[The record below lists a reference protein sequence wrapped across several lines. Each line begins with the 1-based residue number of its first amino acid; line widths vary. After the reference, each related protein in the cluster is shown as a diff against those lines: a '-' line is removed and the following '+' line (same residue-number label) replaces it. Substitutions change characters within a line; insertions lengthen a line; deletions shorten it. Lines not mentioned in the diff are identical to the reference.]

1 MSGRDLR
8 AFLAGH
14 RAEDTEKL
22 TQRLKNGLGLAKY
35 KPVQYEELQAM
46 VEAKKLSSEHI
57 EYKVK
62 KTLRAA
68 QERKES
74 SLLRQHR
81 QVWTSEAHRL
91 DTARE
96 RAEADIRRFLNRS
109 RLEVQE
115 DGDVLS
121 ELLDYELHL
130 EQEREAFRLATVD
143 PVCQLREDL
152 LYRMTSGPPA
162 ANQDA
167 EWEQVLQQ
175 VVFVKEQQQGLM
187 DRLEEECFSLQEELS
202 TSGLEASLDSAAVD
216 ECVAALVRV
225 PQEVLTADCPYT
237 DLKLS
242 LITAFHSLSDKYTQR
257 LETVHS
263 RLLGMDRN
271 CGWCEED
278 HQRFLHTVCQYC
290 PQLRNHRGLC
300 RDMLHRVLPH
310 ISTAELSAHGRSW
323 DWYKFSEARERL
335 LLECWS
341 RNWTALLHCTLEVL
355 EEARDKHREQQ
366 NLQKHR
372 THQQHICAQLKQK
385 VQQWHEQQEEIARL
399 EAAIAARWEEEE
411 RERQREEQQREYTK
425 RSKQKQQVREFREE
439 QQRRT
444 VEWRRREEKRLT
456 QLRGEMEEQA
466 RRDKER
472 VQFRERL
479 LEQKKQEQEDKD
491 RLKQR
496 EEEDRED
503 RLKNLRNEV
512 AVVAEADPERMMGQT
527 EAWRTRLEP
536 EKEEFTLQKPLYH
549 LHTYTDTQI
558 VADPRVRIEQAL
570 RTAGL
575 HDTPYARALLSEIR
589 PPKPPRRDTESTVL
603 RS

>member
-46 VEAKKLSSEHI
+46 VEAKRLSSEHI

-81 QVWTSEAHRL
+81 QVWTSEAYRL
-91 DTARE
+91 DIARE
-96 RAEADIRRFLNRS
+96 RAEADIRSFLNRS

-115 DGDVLS
+115 NGNVPK
-121 ELLDYELHL
+121 LHL
-130 EQEREAFRLATVD
+130 EQEREAFQLATVD
-143 PVCQLREDL
+143 PVYQLREDL
-152 LYRMTSGPPA
+152 LYRMTSGPLA
-162 ANQDA
+162 GNQDA

-187 DRLEEECFSLQEELS
+187 DRLEKECFSLQQELS
-202 TSGLEASLDSAAVD
+202 ASGLEASLDSAAVD

-257 LETVHS
+257 LETVHN

-278 HQRFLHTVCQYC
+278 HQRFLHTACQYC

-300 RDMLHRVLPH
+300 MDMLHRVLPH
-310 ISTAELSAHGRSW
+310 ISTAELSAHRRSW
-323 DWYKFSEARERL
+323 DWYKFSQERERL
-335 LLECWS
+335 LLECWN
-341 RNWTALLHCTLEVL
+341 RDWTALLLRALEVL

-366 NLQKHR
+366 NLQKQR
-372 THQQHICAQLKQK
+372 THQQHICAQLRQK
-385 VQQWHEQQEEIARL
+385 VQQWHEQQEEIACL

-411 RERQREEQQREYTK
+411 RERQREEQDREYTK

-444 VEWRRREEKRLT
+444 VEWRRREEARLT

-466 RRDKER
+466 QRDKER

-479 LEQKKQEQEDKD
+479 LEQKKQEQEDKG

-496 EEEDRED
+496 EEEDREE
-503 RLKNLRNEV
+503 RLKNLRNQV

-575 HDTPYARALLSEIR
+575 HHTPYARALLSEIR